1 MFNAEK
7 PSLEELPSSA
17 QLLRSTVI
25 AALSAIVILVA
36 VILPA
41 EYGIDPTGVG
51 KVLGLKEMGDIKR
64 ELSEE
69 AARDHGAQS
78 RTDPRPIFFDRVFDA
93 LVGTAHA
100 KEKTAWTD
108 TVRFDL
114 APGATHELKLT
125 MKKGDVAE
133 FDMAVEGGRVNF
145 DLHAHGKGQSITYE
159 KGRGSTGSKGRI
171 EAAFDG
177 EHGWFWR
184 NRDKSALTVTV
195 QLRGTYSKLKTGNK

>member
-17 QLLRSTVI
+17 QLLRSTLV
-25 AALSAIVILVA
+25 AAVSAIAILVT

-41 EYGIDPTGVG
+41 EYGIDPTGAG
-51 KVLGLKEMGDIKR
+51 RILGLKEMGEIKGQ
-64 ELSEE
+64 LSEE
-69 AARDHGAQS
+69 AASDHGAYL
-78 RTDPRPIFFDRVFDA
+78 RKDPQPTFIGRIFDT

-100 KEKTAWTD
+100 EESTAWTD
-108 TVRFDL
+108 KVSFDL
-114 APGATHELKLT
+114 APSATHELKLK

-145 DLHAHGKGQSITYE
+145 DLHAHGSGKSITY
-159 KGRGSTGSKGRI
+159 KKRRGSTGAKGKI
-171 EAAFDG
+171 VAAFDG

-195 QLRGTYSKLKTGNK
+195 QLRGAYSELKEGN